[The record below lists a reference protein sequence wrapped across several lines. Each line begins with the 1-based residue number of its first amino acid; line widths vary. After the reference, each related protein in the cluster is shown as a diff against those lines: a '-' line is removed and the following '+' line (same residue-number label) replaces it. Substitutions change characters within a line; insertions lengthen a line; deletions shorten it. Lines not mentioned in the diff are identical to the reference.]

1 MSKVFTRKKIRELA
15 LLMFDSGHLTLP
27 EHESLLTEWFEQNA
41 IGGEELLDAYQG
53 LYDDYQSLIVGKMRI
68 DKELKA
74 HQYWANWLAQN
85 PIEPVVVGRSTH
97 PFARNPSQ
105 IDAITKATGE

>member
-1 MSKVFTRKKIRELA
+1 MNKTFTPEKVHELA

-27 EHESLLTEWFEQNA
+27 EHESLLTEWLGQNA
-41 IGGEELLDAYQG
+41 IGDEELLDSYQG

-74 HQYWANWLAQN
+74 HQYWANRLAQN
-85 PIEPVVVGRSTH
+85 PIEPVVVGLRTH